1 MQKINWKVRLQS
13 GSWWMGIIS
22 AVVVAVFAI
31 LKIFKVETSVTADEI
46 MNVAMLVLMIPAA
59 IGITTDPTTK
69 GISDS
74 KCAMT
79 YERPHSDSENEER
92 GGSTI
97 TLDEFCAKYK
107 LNHSYGFEGTY
118 VGECVSLVKNYIRD
132 VLGVYPKASGNA
144 KDYWL
149 NRNSTYIRSLFT
161 AIPNTPS
168 FVPKKGDVFVRTS
181 GTYGHIGIVLSAT
194 KDYFYTIEQN
204 YNGNRVVKNVKHTD
218 WNNINF
224 LRPKNQ
230 SGISSNTSYG
240 SNFVN
245 PVTWKNGSTIEKV
258 FEASNLSGNIGSMS
272 PREEAKC
279 YGKKSN
285 GYITVYKLDGSSKH
299 KVGFVKY
306 AGGVKS
312 IPSGGKLYRNGSTIE
327 RVYSDTAKKSLIG
340 SLDKNES
347 CTCLGIVDG
356 MYLVLYKING
366 SSNCKV
372 GFVSYNGGIR

>member
-1 MQKINWKVRLQS
+1 MNNINWKVRIKN
-13 GSWWMGIIS
+13 GHWWLAVIS
-22 AVVVAVFAI
+22 AVVIASFSI
-31 LKIFKVETSVTADEI
+31 LRLCGVKLIISEEEIINVVTLI
-46 MNVAMLVLMIPAA
+46 LMIPAT
-59 IGITTDPTTK
+59 IGIITDPTTK

-74 KCAMT
+74 QQAMA
-79 YERPHSDSENEER
+79 YEQPRSDLENEER

-97 TLDEFCAKYK
+97 TLDEFCEKYK
-107 LNHSYGFEGTY
+107 INHSYGFDGTY
-118 VGECVSLVKNYIRD
+118 VGECVSLIKNYIRD
-132 VLGVYPKASGNA
+132 VLGVYPKAAGSA
-144 KDYWL
+144 KNYWL
-149 NRNSTYIRSLFT
+149 NRNTTYIKSLFT

-168 FVPKKGDVFVRTS
+168 FAPKKGDVFVRTS

-204 YNGNRVVKNVKHTD
+204 YDGNRVVKHIKHTD

-230 SGISSNTSYG
+230 SGISSNTSSG
-240 SNFVN
+240 SSFVN
-245 PVTWKNGSTIEKV
+245 PVIWKNGSTIEKV

-306 AGGVKS
+306 AGEVKS
-312 IPSGGKLYRNGSTIE
+312 IPSGGKLYRNGSTVE
-327 RVYSDTAKKSLIG
+327 KVYSDTAKKSLIG

-347 CTCLGIVDG
+347 CICLGIVDG

>member
-1 MQKINWKVRLQS
+1 MNNINWKVRIKN
-13 GSWWMGIIS
+13 GHWWLAVIS
-22 AVVVAVFAI
+22 AVVIALFSI
-31 LKIFKVETSVTADEI
+31 LRLCGVKLIISEEEIINVVTLI
-46 MNVAMLVLMIPAA
+46 LMIPAT
-59 IGITTDPTTK
+59 IGIITDPTTK

-74 KCAMT
+74 QQAMA
-79 YERPHSDSENEER
+79 YEQPRSDLENEER

-97 TLDEFCAKYK
+97 TLDEFCDKYK
-107 LNHSYGFEGTY
+107 INHSYGFDGAY
-118 VGECVSLVKNYIRD
+118 VGECVSLIKNYIRD
-132 VLGVYPKASGNA
+132 VLGVHPEAAGNA
-144 KDYWL
+144 KNYWL
-149 NRNSTYIRSLFT
+149 NRNTTYIKSLFT

-194 KDYFYTIEQN
+194 KDYFYAIEQN
-204 YNGNRVVKNVKHTD
+204 YDSNRVVKHIKHTD

-230 SGISSNTSYG
+230 SGISSNTSSG
-240 SNFVN
+240 SSFVN
-245 PVTWKNGSTIEKV
+245 PVAWKNGSTIEKV

-272 PREEAKC
+272 PREEARC

-285 GYITVYKLDGSSKH
+285 GYITVYKIDGSNKH

-312 IPSGGKLYRNGSTIE
+312 IPSGGKLYKNGSTIE

-366 SSNCKV
+366 SSNYKV

>member
-1 MQKINWKVRLQS
+1 MNNINWKVRIKN
-13 GSWWMGIIS
+13 GSWWLAVIS
-22 AVVVAVFAI
+22 AIIIALFSVLRLCGVELKVSEEEIINVVTLI
-31 LKIFKVETSVTADEI
+31 
-46 MNVAMLVLMIPAA
+46 LMIPAT
-59 IGITTDPTTK
+59 IGIISDPTTK

-74 KCAMT
+74 QRAMT
-79 YERPHSDSENEER
+79 YERPYSDSENEER

-132 VLGVYPKASGNA
+132 VLGVRPKAAGNA

-149 NRNSTYIRSLFT
+149 NRNTTYIKSLFT

-240 SNFVN
+240 SSFVN

-258 FEASNLSGNIGSMS
+258 FEASSLSGNIGSMS

-327 RVYSDTAKKSLIG
+327 KVYSDTAKKNLIG

-347 CTCLGIVDG
+347 CMCLGIVDG